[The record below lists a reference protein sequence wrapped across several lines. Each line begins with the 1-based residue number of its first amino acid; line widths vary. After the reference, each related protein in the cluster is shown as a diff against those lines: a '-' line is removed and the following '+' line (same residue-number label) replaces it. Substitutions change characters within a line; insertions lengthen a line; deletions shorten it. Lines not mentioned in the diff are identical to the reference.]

1 MKQWT
6 TEERK
11 EIARLRKAG
20 HDNSYISG
28 QMKVTR
34 RSNAIPPVTQR
45 SKPMATK
52 KVGKK
57 KASKKKAVKKTPAR
71 KPAGKQGRQKG
82 GFQIGD
88 KLTAVKGLDDNFYK
102 NFPRYAAYELICN
115 KGSMKTTDFVA
126 AVEKLKGV
134 KSRAQALGIL
144 TKLVDKGCVKA
155 TGAKKAA

>member
-1 MKQWT
+1 MKPWT

-57 KASKKKAVKKTPAR
+57 KASKKKVR
-71 KPAGKQGRQKG
+71 KPAAKTGRKKG

-102 NFPRYAAYELICN
+102 NFPRYAAYELICK
-115 KGSMKTTDFVA
+115 KGSMATADFVA

-155 TGAKKAA
+155 TGTKKAA